1 MQISVISDSTIQSL
15 LSSRGIDLSGMSA
28 DELRA
33 FWEPSITDLHD
44 PFLFPRMELS
54 VERILTARERGER
67 VVIFGDY
74 DVDGVSSTA
83 MLMRFF
89 TQIGIAVSYRI
100 PHRSHDGYGMKPYF
114 FDELASK

>member
-1 MQISVISDSTIQSL
+1 MQTSVISDSTIQTL
-15 LSSRGIDLSGMSA
+15 LSTRGVDLSGMNA
-28 DELRA
+28 DQLQT
-33 FWEPSITDLHD
+33 FWQPSIADLHD
-44 PFLFPRMELS
+44 PYLLTGMELA
-54 VERILTARERGER
+54 VERVLQAREAKER

>member
-1 MQISVISDSTIQSL
+1 MLSTTILTLRSTIPET
-15 LSSRGIDLSGMSA
+15 RGINIDSHSPA
-28 DELRA
+28 ESRI
-33 FWEPSITDLHD
+33 FWEPSITDLYD
-44 PFLFPRMELS
+44 PFLLIGMQLA
-54 VERILTARERGER
+54 VERILRARDTKER

-114 FDELASK
+114 FDELVTK